1 MNDTMLLRKFRF
13 WMVVF
18 MCGLVFSGVTAFPIQ
33 RELNALVKMVPN
45 SNLPLMSWLTEVDH
59 AIRET
64 NRNYP
69 FLSYGTDWLGY
80 AHLVITFGFVG
91 ALIDPVRNKWL
102 ITFGFAACV
111 AVIPFA
117 LIAGA
122 VRHVPLGWSLVD
134 IGFGVFGMIPLLLCR
149 RLVRQMERQDA
160 SGRSIRTTQSA

>member
-1 MNDTMLLRKFRF
+1 MLA
-13 WMVVF
+13 F

-33 RELNALVKMVPN
+33 RELDALVKMMPN
-45 SNLPLMSWLTEVDH
+45 SDLPLLSWLTEVDH
-59 AIRET
+59 AIGET

-69 FLSYGTDWLGY
+69 FLSYGTDWLAY

-102 ITFGFAACV
+102 ITFGFVACM

-122 VRHVPLGWSLVD
+122 VRHIPLSWSLVD
-134 IGFGVFGMIPLLLCR
+134 ISFGVFGMIPLLLCR
-149 RLVRQMERQDA
+149 RLVGEMERK
-160 SGRSIRTTQSA
+160 SAGGLREPVQ